1 METGQRTI
9 QKNSNID
16 QNLYKTLSIQVS
28 LSGLSFCILNTTSNT
43 IIDYKKMV
51 FDKKQTPTLL
61 LDKLRHLFNT
71 ETALQQDF
79 KSVNVVHKNELA
91 TLVPSSLF
99 NEDCIADYLKFNNK
113 ILATDF
119 ITYDTI
125 TTQDI
130 INVFVPYVNVNNF
143 IYDTFGEFE
152 FKHFSTV
159 LLENIL
165 LHKDYSEAN
174 KMYIH
179 VDDNH
184 FEIIVTKAHKFVL
197 YNSFEYATKEDF
209 IYYILFVAEQLDL
222 NPEAFEALLFGT
234 IEPETEFHDI
244 LYKYVRHVSFYKPV
258 SKHSLDTTITTTLTK
273 DFTLLNSF

>member
-43 IIDYKKMV
+43 IIDYKKIE
-51 FDKKQTPTLL
+51 FDKKQTPSLL
-61 LDKLRHLFNT
+61 LDKLKHIFNT
-71 ETALQQDF
+71 ETAIQQDF

-91 TLVPSSLF
+91 TLVPQSLF

-113 ILATDF
+113 ILSTDF

-125 TTQDI
+125 TTQDMM
-130 INVFVPYVNVNNF
+130 NVYVPYVNINNF
-143 IYDTFGEFE
+143 IYDTFGAFE

-179 VDDNH
+179 VDNNH

-197 YNSFEYATKEDF
+197 YNSFEYFTKEDF
-209 IYYILFVAEQLDL
+209 IYYILFVAEQLEL
-222 NPEAFEALLFGT
+222 NPESFEAIVFGA
-234 IEPETEFHDI
+234 IETEDELHNI
-244 LYKYVRHVSFYKPV
+244 LYKYVRHVNFYSPT
-258 SKHSLDTTITTTLTK
+258 SKHSLDQNIATTLTK